1 MDNRLLHEGSI
12 GLRPGEVLRLRNAA
26 GRHLAV
32 LQGVAWVTQDG
43 DARDSVV
50 GSGESLRLDRDGL
63 ALVMPLGAETRL
75 ILEDGMAPE
84 GRAAPEYFSAHRE
97 DMAWFER
104 RARRLR
110 AEAVARAGAWLV
122 GALKALW
129 ERYARAQSGALQ
141 SLKTAHELRA
151 LSDRGLKDIG
161 LRRDQIDCITR
172 QIPC

>member
-50 GSGESLRLDRDGL
+50 GSGESLRFDRDGL

-75 ILEDGMAPE
+75 ILEEGIAPE
-84 GRAAPEYFSAHRE
+84 GRETPHRFSAQGE

-104 RARRLR
+104 RARRMR
-110 AEAVARAGAWLV
+110 AEAFARLGAWIA

-129 ERYARAQSGALQ
+129 GWAVRAQSAALQ
-141 SLKTAHELRA
+141 SLRTAHELRA

-161 LRRDQIDCITR
+161 LRRDQIDCVTR

>member
-12 GLRPGEVLRLRNAA
+12 GLKPGEVLRLRNAA

-32 LQGVAWVTQDG
+32 LQGNAWVTQDG

-50 GSGESLRLDRDGL
+50 GCGESFRFDRDGL

-75 ILEDGMAPE
+75 ILEGGLAPE
-84 GRAAPEYFSAHRE
+84 GREAPEYFSAHGE
-97 DMAWFER
+97 DMAYFER
-104 RARRLR
+104 RAQRLR
-110 AEAVARAGAWLV
+110 AEAFARAGAWLA

-129 ERYARAQSGALQ
+129 GRYARAQSGALQ
-141 SLKTAHELRA
+141 SLRAAHELRA
-151 LSDRGLKDIG
+151 LGDRGLKDIG
-161 LRRDQIDCITR
+161 LRRDQIDCVTR